1 MISSIIGFM
10 TIPFLGWL
18 SDKIGRRIPYI
29 IMNTSAIVLAWPML
43 SIIVDKSYAPGTIM
57 VALIVIHNCA
67 VLGLFATENITMAEM
82 FGCKTALPEWQY
94 LKKLVVLSLQVLSYS
109 GRYFL
114 YHDRLTVSDCNN
126 DYGLFRH
133 RLNFRAENARS

>member
-1 MISSIIGFM
+1 FNKAIPTDALMISSILGFM

-43 SIIVDKSYAPGTIM
+43 SIIVDKSYAPSTIM

-67 VLGLFATENITMAEM
+67 VLGLFALENITMAEM
-82 FGCKTALPEWQY
+82 FGCKNRFTRMAISKEI
-94 LKKLVVLSLQVLSYS
+94 
-109 GRYFL
+109 G
-114 YHDRLTVSDCNN
+114 
-126 DYGLFRH
+126 GLI
-133 RLNFRAENARS
+133 AS